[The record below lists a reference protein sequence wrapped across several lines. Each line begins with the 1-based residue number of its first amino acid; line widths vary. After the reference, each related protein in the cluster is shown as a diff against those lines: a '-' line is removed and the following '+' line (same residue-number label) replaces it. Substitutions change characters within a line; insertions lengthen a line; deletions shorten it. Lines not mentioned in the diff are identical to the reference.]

1 MRNPDRI
8 EPFLQKLGEL
18 WKYLPDYRFG
28 QLIYRLA
35 DELGQDIF
43 FPEEDVWLEKIDKL
57 IIEFE
62 EYKRNNPKVEITQ
75 NDLHRLIYRLY
86 EEHEHD
92 LIRGIID
99 DKKSHKY

>member
-1 MRNPDRI
+1 MRNPNRI

-18 WKYLPDYRFG
+18 WHHLPDYRFG
-28 QLIYRLA
+28 QLICRLA

-62 EYKRNNPKVEITQ
+62 EYERNNPKVEITQ
-75 NDLHRLIYRLY
+75 SDLYNLISKMYDERN
-86 EEHEHD
+86 
-92 LIRGIID
+92 
-99 DKKSHKY
+99 KSNY

>member
-18 WKYLPDYRFG
+18 WRYLPDYRFG

-43 FPEEDVWLEKIDKL
+43 FPEEDVWHEKIDGL
-57 IIEFE
+57 IAELR
-62 EYKRNNPKVEITQ
+62 EYEKDNPRVEITRG
-75 NDLHRLIYRLY
+75 DLY
-86 EEHEHD
+86 D
-92 LIRGIID
+92 LIEGIVN
-99 DKKSHKY
+99 DKKLHKY

>member
-35 DELGQDIF
+35 NELGQDIH
-43 FPEEDVWLEKIDKL
+43 FPEEDVWLEKINKL
-57 IIEFE
+57 IVELE
-62 EYKRNNPKVEITQ
+62 EYERNNPKVEITQ
-75 NDLHRLIYRLY
+75 SDLY
-86 EEHEHD
+86 D
-92 LIRGIID
+92 LISKMYDERN
-99 DKKSHKY
+99 KSNY